1 MATQRK
7 RIDFGMLEQQI
18 QEKTIKPLDKF
29 ATLEKLEHYLIYTKR
44 YSKVNIKT
52 VIQVANYLINHYNL
66 SKIDLDIAQTIEE
79 DLRVKGLKPRSII
92 RKLHCLELI
101 SEALGC
107 PIKIKKPKVMRE
119 AKNGLTLLECKAL
132 LQSCTSIRDRAI
144 ISLML
149 STGARQK
156 EVISANVDDI
166 DLKNRYF
173 YIRAHN
179 PDEIV
184 KNYREHKAILTKDAA
199 KYIQEWISIRPQVDN
214 NTLFLGTF
222 GEPLTKSGLYKIVVS
237 TAKRAGIEKP
247 VYPHLLRAACATNML
262 RSGVDLALCAKQLN
276 HRSILSTMVYL
287 TADTETLRD
296 TIDKRYVL

>member
-1 MATQRK
+1 MAQKK
-7 RIDFGMLEQQI
+7 RINFGMIQQ
-18 QEKTIKPLDKF
+18 TPTTTSKPIDKF
-29 ATLEKLEHYLIYTKR
+29 ATLEKLEHHLIYTKR
-44 YSKVNIKT
+44 YSKVNVKA
-52 VIQVANYLINHYNL
+52 VIQVANYLLNHYNL
-66 SKIDLDIAQTIEE
+66 SKIDSDLAQTIEE
-79 DLRVKGLKPRSII
+79 DLRAKGLKSRTII

-107 PIKIKKPKVMRE
+107 PIRVKKPKIVRE

-132 LQSCTSIRDRAI
+132 LQSCSSVRDRAI

-173 YIRAHN
+173 FIRAHN

-184 KNYREHKAILTKDAA
+184 KNYREHKAIITKETA
-199 KYIQEWISIRPQVDN
+199 KYLQEWLDIRPQGEEKS
-214 NTLFLGTF
+214 LFLGTF
-222 GEPLTKSGLYKIVVS
+222 GERLTKSGLYKIVVS
-237 TAKRAGIEKP
+237 TGKKAGIEKP